1 MAQTA
6 SSLDASA
13 EALAAQGEDQA
24 LLARALAGDLQAF
37 DLLALKYRPRL
48 KQLVLRT
55 VRSEDDADDVVQDAL
70 LRAYRALASFR
81 GDAQFYTWLC
91 RIAINVAKTHVTHPS
106 RRVMSDE
113 PVDEASP
120 QLTQLGPEHDLASEQ
135 LQRVISHALEALPE
149 PLRTALT
156 LREFEGHSYEEISHL
171 MGTPVAPCG
180 PGFFAPGK
188 RSMRPSRRC
197 WRKAGYERRSETRG
211 SAASGA
217 VGARGWGSA

>member
-13 EALAAQGEDQA
+13 EALAAQGEDQG

-135 LQRVISHALEALPE
+135 LQRVIFHALEALPE

-171 MGTPVAPCG
+171 MGTPVGTVRSRIFRAREALDAAIAPLL
-180 PGFFAPGK
+180 
-188 RSMRPSRRC
+188 
-197 WRKAGYERRSETRG
+197 EE
-211 SAASGA
+211 SGL
-217 VGARGWGSA
+217 